1 MSRSCLPTR
10 GGNST
15 RLYYSCTSGQRRTRP
30 CDMPRV
36 GQGGLLARCTPR
48 LLIGGVRQVRMGYTI
63 EDIPI
68 PTADASR
75 RFKDRH
81 ECTNKSRP
89 TIWPRP
95 NKLPMHWPWRTQKP
109 ANDLGPAQ
117 KKPPPIWARPKKTRQ
132 RIGPC
137 QKKPANDF
145 ATAQPDRCPSTAYSP
160 KKPASAGC
168 AASTSFRWW
177 VLGKTRQRMR
187 CKTKTRQRCRS
198 CPPASL
204 LVGFCFQS
212 HSLVGSSKNPP
223 TIWPWVRGSFVG
235 WFFVETLGLGEITR
249 QRFGPGQKKPAND
262 LALAK
267 KNPPLALAQKN
278 PPTIWPRPL
287 PNKTRHRFGPGP
299 TKTRQRFGPGQAP
312 SNDWAPANQQ
322 CQRIGPAKATPSIWP
337 RPATCERFGPGQQSA
352 SDLATIWPRPSN
364 NCQLGETKPSK
375 VWALV

>member
-1 MSRSCLPTR
+1 
-10 GGNST
+10 
-15 RLYYSCTSGQRRTRP
+15 
-30 CDMPRV
+30 MPRV

-81 ECTNKSRP
+81 ECTNKSRS
-89 TIWPRP
+89 TIRPRP

-117 KKPPPIWARPKKTRQ
+117 KNPPPIWARPKKTRQ

-177 VLGKTRQRMR
+177 VLGKTRQR
-187 CKTKTRQRCRS
+187 
-198 CPPASL
+198 
-204 LVGFCFQS
+204 
-212 HSLVGSSKNPP
+212 
-223 TIWPWVRGSFVG
+223 
-235 WFFVETLGLGEITR
+235 
-249 QRFGPGQKKPAND
+249 FGPGSED
-262 LALAK
+262 LLLAGF
-267 KNPPLALAQKN
+267 LWRL
-278 PPTIWPRPL
+278 
-287 PNKTRHRFGPGP
+287 
-299 TKTRQRFGPGQAP
+299 
-312 SNDWAPANQQ
+312 
-322 CQRIGPAKATPSIWP
+322 
-337 RPATCERFGPGQQSA
+337 SA
-352 SDLATIWPRPSN
+352 SA
-364 NCQLGETKPSK
+364 K
-375 VWALV
+375 

>member
-81 ECTNKSRP
+81 ECTNKSRS
-89 TIWPRP
+89 TIRPRP
-95 NKLPMHWPWRTQKP
+95 NKLPMHWPWRTHK
-109 ANDLGPAQ
+109 N
-117 KKPPPIWARPKKTRQ
+117 PPTIWARPKKTCHRF
-132 RIGPC
+132 GPGP
-137 QKKPANDF
+137 KKPANEL
-145 ATAQPDRCPSTAYSP
+145 APA
-160 KKPASAGC
+160 KK
-168 AASTSFRWW
+168 
-177 VLGKTRQRMR
+177 K
-187 CKTKTRQRCRS
+187 
-198 CPPASL
+198 
-204 LVGFCFQS
+204 
-212 HSLVGSSKNPP
+212 PP
-223 TIWPWVRGSFVG
+223 TIWPWPKK
-235 WFFVETLGLGEITR
+235 TR
-249 QRFGPGQKKPAND
+249 QRFGPGQKKTAND